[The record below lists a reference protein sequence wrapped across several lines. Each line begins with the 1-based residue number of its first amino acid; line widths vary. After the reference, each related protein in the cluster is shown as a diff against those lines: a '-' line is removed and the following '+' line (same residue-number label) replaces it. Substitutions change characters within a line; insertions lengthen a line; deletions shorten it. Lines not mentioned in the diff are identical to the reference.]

1 MKLADWARKNGLDYK
16 TAYRL
21 YRSGKF
27 PLPTQQ
33 LSTGTILIHE
43 PPTITNNTALYAR
56 VSSSDQKEDLDR
68 QLQRLREYATVKGHH
83 VIQEVSEIGSGLN
96 GPREKLIKLLENPS
110 VSIILVEHRDRLARF
125 GSEYIIAALE
135 ASNRMV
141 EIVNEA
147 ECKDDLDQDMV
158 DVLTSFCARL
168 YGKRAAKNRAMR
180 ALEATKDEGI

>member
-33 LSTGTILIHE
+33 LPTGTILVHE
-43 PPTITNNTALYAR
+43 LPTVTNNTALYAR
-56 VSSSDQKEDLDR
+56 VSSPDQNEDLAQ
-68 QLQRLREYATVKGHH
+68 QLQRLREYSTVKGFH
-83 VIQEVSEIGSGLN
+83 VTQEVSEIGSGLN
-96 GPREKLIKLLENPS
+96 GHRKKLIKLLENPS
-110 VSIILVEHRDRLARF
+110 ISIIVVEHRDRLARF
-125 GSEYIIAALE
+125 GSEYIEAVLK
-135 ASNRMV
+135 ASNRKIEV
-141 EIVNEA
+141 VNET
-147 ECKDDLDQDMV
+147 ECKDDLVQDMI

-180 ALEATKDEGI
+180 ALEATKDEGV